1 MTKSELTIIKLALTE
16 VVRARVEKVKSL
28 PPAPFPTS
36 DSFNKAMVDL
46 INERKAR
53 QLRVLQIRK
62 AVAIAIIA
70 ALVLSFAACCIIY
83 REEIKGFFV
92 EMHAGYAQLNSN
104 NASNVDDIFC
114 KYSPSYTPVGYTLD
128 KVTSGNNNIQHYWK
142 NGDKSISLVQ
152 IKTEMSSGRI
162 DTYDESYFEKTLNGT
177 TLHCTTRNHCTTV
190 IWKDSASI
198 FTLVCTDDISWDE
211 IENMILSLE
220 LVE

>member
-53 QLRVLQIRK
+53 QLRVIQIRK

-92 EMHAGYAQLNSN
+92 DMYDNHGKLSSSETNKSFNIDMYTPIYIPTGYLLNEQLIGASFIQSTWSSESN
-104 NASNVDDIFC
+104 CIILMQSPDLKSEIVVDSEDEAYSTICLQDITLYYTHKKDTILIIWRQYDSIFNLSCPDDI
-114 KYSPSYTPVGYTLD
+114 PW
-128 KVTSGNNNIQHYWK
+128 N
-142 NGDKSISLVQ
+142 
-152 IKTEMSSGRI
+152 
-162 DTYDESYFEKTLNGT
+162 
-177 TLHCTTRNHCTTV
+177 
-190 IWKDSASI
+190 
-198 FTLVCTDDISWDE
+198 E
-211 IENMILSLE
+211 IENMILSLK